1 MTKLSMKH
9 WFIISGCVVMT
20 FLLVIWFLGSSAPK
34 ETEVKT
40 VKIEEPLEE
49 IENTVEATQKAND
62 FVLSKVPD
70 SDVFLKF
77 HLSSS
82 EDGDEG
88 HEGHEENE
96 LEHSFNHEH
105 EQVSMEDRQLS
116 ALEMFYGAIT
126 TESSTYLTTALT
138 PESFQEIWGEE
149 MDFEI
154 REKKIAAFLKE
165 LNGAG
170 TLTSMDYKLN
180 VDKFDHTTDNGTII
194 FMYADK
200 STTEVPFSFVTMGEG
215 DQKNTQIDL
224 SEFVSLRSN

>member
-9 WFIISGCVVMT
+9 WFIISGCVVMA
-20 FLLVIWFLGSSAPK
+20 FLLVIGFFISSAPK
-34 ETEVKT
+34 ETKVKA
-40 VKIEEPLEE
+40 VKIEEALEE

-70 SDVFLKF
+70 PDVFLKF

-82 EDGDEG
+82 EDG
-88 HEGHEENE
+88 HESHEEVE

-105 EQVSMEDRQLS
+105 ERVSMEDRQLS

-149 MDFEI
+149 MDFEV
-154 REKKIAAFLKE
+154 REKTIVAFLKE

-170 TLTSMDYKLN
+170 TLISMDYKLN
-180 VDKFDHTTDNGTII
+180 VDQFDHATESGTII
-194 FMYADK
+194 LTYTDK

-215 DQKNTQIDL
+215 DHKITQIDL
-224 SEFVSLRSN
+224 SEFLEQRID

>member
-9 WFIISGCVVMT
+9 WFIISGCVVMA
-20 FLLVIWFLGSSAPK
+20 FLLVIGFFISSDPK
-34 ETEVKT
+34 ETKVKA

-70 SDVFLKF
+70 PDVFLKF

-82 EDGDEG
+82 EDV

-105 EQVSMEDRQLS
+105 EQTSMEDRQLS
-116 ALEMFYGAIT
+116 ALEMFYAAIT

-149 MDFEI
+149 MDFEV
-154 REKKIAAFLKE
+154 REKTIAAFLKE

-180 VDKFDHTTDNGTII
+180 VDKFDHATDNGTII
-194 FMYADK
+194 FTYADK
-200 STTEVPFSFVTMGEG
+200 STTVIPFSFVTMGEG
-215 DQKNTQIDL
+215 NHKITQIDL
-224 SEFVSLRSN
+224 FEFLALRSS